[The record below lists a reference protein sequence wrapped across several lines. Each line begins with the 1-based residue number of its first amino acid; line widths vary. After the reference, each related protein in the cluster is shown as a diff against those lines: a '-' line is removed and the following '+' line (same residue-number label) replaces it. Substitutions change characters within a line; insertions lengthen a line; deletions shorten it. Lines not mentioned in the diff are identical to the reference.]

1 MNVSGSQIF
10 GSGGTGILST
20 LNNLISSFSSG
31 NADIAD
37 TTALNTD
44 LQGISQQRVIIDNSI
59 SGLQSAAS
67 THKNQ
72 TTQLQ
77 SLQDS
82 LIQADT
88 AQVAT
93 QLSTSETQGTALLD
107 TIAGLEQQP
116 TLFTILK

>member
-1 MNVSGSQIF
+1 
-10 GSGGTGILST
+10 
-20 LNNLISSFSSG
+20 NNLIASFSAG
-31 NADIAD
+31 NADISD
-37 TTALNTD
+37 TTALNSD

-59 SGLQSAAS
+59 SGLQSAS
-67 THKNQ
+67 TYTQNQ

-77 SLQDS
+77 SVQDS

-107 TIAGLEQQP
+107 TIAGLEQEP
-116 TLFTILK
+116 TLFTVLK